1 MCGRGVGGKG
11 RVCLLAIC
19 QYCKSKGDHRCKD
32 GRNEVGLIVSMV
44 SHAKK

>member
-19 QYCKSKGDHRCKD
+19 QYCKSKGDVK
-32 GRNEVGLIVSMV
+32 MV
-44 SHAKK
+44 QMKWVRLYR